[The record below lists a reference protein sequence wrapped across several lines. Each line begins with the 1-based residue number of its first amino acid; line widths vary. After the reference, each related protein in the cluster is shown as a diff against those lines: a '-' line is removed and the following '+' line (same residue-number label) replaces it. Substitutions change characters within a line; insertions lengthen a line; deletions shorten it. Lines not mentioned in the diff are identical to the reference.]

1 MNGINGQ
8 KVCETL
14 LFARG
19 IPRADAL
26 RNSMLLFL
34 VYIDMQPRLILFSIF
49 VLLTVILFAQCK
61 KMSEHNYSFLALGD
75 SYTIGESVPTA
86 QNFPHQAVELLQ
98 KSGYTFKA
106 PEIIARTG
114 WTTDE
119 LQQAINS
126 TSLST
131 HYNIVTLL
139 IGVNNQYR
147 GYDINVYASEF
158 ENLLHQAIA
167 FAGNDTA
174 HVFVLSIPDWGVTP
188 FAVGRDTSKI
198 AQEIDAY
205 NAINKKIAL
214 QYDVHYIDITPDTR
228 EAVHDNTLIA
238 GDGLHP
244 SGTEYTKWAEKLSE
258 AIKKVL

>member
-1 MNGINGQ
+1 
-8 KVCETL
+8 
-14 LFARG
+14 
-19 IPRADAL
+19 
-26 RNSMLLFL
+26 
-34 VYIDMQPRLILFSIF
+34 
-49 VLLTVILFAQCK
+49 
-61 KMSEHNYSFLALGD
+61 MSEGKYSFLALGD
-75 SYTIGESVPTA
+75 SYTIGESVPSA
-86 QNFPHQAVELLQ
+86 QNFPHQTIDLLK
-98 KSGYTFKA
+98 KSGYSFKS

-119 LQQAINS
+119 LQQAIN
-126 TSLST
+126 TASLSSS
-131 HYNIVTLL
+131 YNIITLL

-158 ENLLHQAIA
+158 EKLLQQAIA

-188 FAVGRDTSKI
+188 FAAGRDTSKI

-214 QYDVHYIDITPDTR
+214 QYNVHYIDITPDTR
-228 EAVHDNTLIA
+228 KAAHDNTLIA

-244 SGTEYTKWAEKLSE
+244 SEAEYAKWAEKLSE
-258 AIKKVL
+258 AIKSLF